1 MGRREGVFLRE
12 RTMETNM
19 TLKEGERIGH
29 YQIVSLLGRGGM
41 ASVYKAHEMS
51 LNRTVA
57 LKVLRPELAEDPSFV
72 KRFQREAQ
80 AAARLNHPAISTV
93 YAIGQEGELTFFA
106 MEYVQGSTLR
116 QLIRQEGPLSLERA
130 LEILIPAAEA
140 LEAAHKAGVVHRD
153 MKPGNILIGEDGK
166 VKVVDF
172 GIAQMTEST
181 SHLTRE
187 GSFVGTPEYVSPEQC
202 EGKIVDGRSDIYSLG
217 VTFFEMLTGKTPFT
231 ADTPAGII
239 NRIVQGKATPL
250 ESLNPSLS
258 SQARAVVSRMIHRD
272 REQRYPD
279 ASALLRDLHDLRS
292 GRLTVPLPSKQGD
305 TVRSR
310 TVVERAP
317 KRAYPS
323 WATPVIVLVILLV
336 GAVALTA
343 MWKATRRGSEFTKKA
358 ALQAALTSSQAPGR
372 SSPASTEGSK
382 AAPVPG
388 EDQGTLP
395 SPASKAAATADGFE
409 GTGGAGRRELVQSAP
424 PMNLPALIVSG
435 DSLHREI
442 GEAYLSKLLKKRGV
456 ALGSR
461 DPRWNL
467 SVHLLDRTFLEAYG
481 VKTPQEVLLLS
492 LRRVDPVSGR
502 LMAPPSTALLGVT
515 DLNFEERLQEEVSRM
530 EGESLRETLPQQSRR
545 QEAYVDVSGHES
557 LSSYVRA
564 LTERELLKAGFQVLE
579 GKGSNTSALWVRVK
593 ADPSGASLLE
603 HYGSQT
609 LRFSLQLSMRISL
622 PGPDS
627 RTVGPEASRVS
638 FTSLNGEERVPEA
651 LGKLLADLRREMKG
665 VGNEE

>member
-1 MGRREGVFLRE
+1 
-12 RTMETNM
+12 METNM

-106 MEYVQGSTLR
+106 MEYVQGCTLR
-116 QLIRQEGPLSLERA
+116 QLIRQEGPLSLEKA
-130 LEILIPAAEA
+130 LDILIPAAEA

-153 MKPGNILIGEDGK
+153 MKPGNILIGENGK

-172 GIAQMTEST
+172 GIAQVTEST

-202 EGKIVDGRSDIYSLG
+202 EGKSVDGRSDIYSLG

-239 NRIVQGKATPL
+239 NRIVQGNATPL

-258 SQARAVVSRMIHRD
+258 PEARAVVSRMIHRD

-279 ASALLRDLHDLRS
+279 ASALLSDLHALRS
-292 GRLTVPLPSKQGD
+292 GRLTVPLPLKEGD

-310 TVVERAP
+310 TVVEGGQ
-317 KRAYPS
+317 KRTYPS
-323 WATPVIVLVILLV
+323 WATPMIVVVILLV

-343 MWKATRRGSEFTKKA
+343 MWKATRRGSQATKKA
-358 ALQAALTSSQAPGR
+358 PAQTALASSQTPGR
-372 SSPASTEGSK
+372 SSAFTEGSK
-382 AAPVPG
+382 ADPVPG

-395 SPASKAAATADGFE
+395 PSASEVNQAAHGLE
-409 GTGGAGRRELVQSAP
+409 VTGGARKGAPSQSDP
-424 PMNLPALIVSG
+424 TVNLPALIVSG

-442 GEAYLSKLLKKRGV
+442 GEAYLGKLLKKRGV

-515 DLNFEERLQEEVSRM
+515 DLNLEERLQEQISRM
-530 EGESLRETLPQQSRR
+530 EGESLRETLPQQSRP

-564 LTERELLKAGFQVLE
+564 LTERELLKAGFTVLE
-579 GKGSNTSALWVRVK
+579 GKGSNAGSLWVRVK

-609 LRFSLQLSMRISL
+609 LRFSLQLSMRIAL
-622 PGPDS
+622 PGPEP
-627 RTVGPEASRVS
+627 RTVGPEVSRVS

-651 LGKLLADLRREMKG
+651 LGKLLADLRREMKEG
-665 VGNEE
+665 GAEE